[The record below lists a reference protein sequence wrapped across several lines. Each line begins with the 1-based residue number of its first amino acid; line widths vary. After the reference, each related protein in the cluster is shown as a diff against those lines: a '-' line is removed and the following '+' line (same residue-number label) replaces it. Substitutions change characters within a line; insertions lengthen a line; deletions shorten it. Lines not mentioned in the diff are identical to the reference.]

1 MMPQGILPFQYEKEQ
16 NAVGITG
23 LAGLPLYLDLA
34 KVAKLQRVIE
44 RQLGHIGPSQGW
56 SATQHILSVILLNLA
71 GADCVDDLEVLNND
85 CGFGNVLRQ
94 AEVYRLGR
102 RKRRAVQRRWRKE
115 RTRSVPSP
123 SALRRFLTLFHDREQ
138 EHQRRLGKAF
148 IPTANEML
156 RRLQN
161 INTEFVSFTHS
172 HQSEI
177 RAATLDM
184 DATLVESHKQDAL
197 FCYKR
202 FRSYQPLNTWWAEMG
217 LILHTEFR
225 DGNVPAGYQQLRVF
239 KEALSCLPDG
249 IEKVFLRSDTAGYQW
264 NLLRYCAEGKHK
276 KYGRIEFAVSCDVSP
291 EFKNAVAQVPED
303 QWQVLYRTVDGYR
316 HDIGQQWA
324 EVCFVPNG
332 SGYFKN
338 GPEYRYLA
346 IREPLRQ
353 QELPG
358 MEAPELPF
366 PVMSFDNQ
374 RYKLFGLV
382 SNRTVC
388 GDELIWWSRERCGKS
403 EEAHAVMK
411 DDLAGGQLP
420 SGLFGANAAW
430 WQMMI
435 LALNLNAAMK
445 RLALGRGWEKKRMK
459 AVRYHLINLPGR
471 VSQHANRLCIR
482 VAEGCQSLVTLVEAR
497 ARILA
502 LAHGP
507 PG

>member
-1 MMPQGILPFQYEKEQ
+1 MMAQGILPFQYEKDR
-16 NAVGITG
+16 NPVGITG

-34 KVAKLQRVIE
+34 KVAQLQRVIE

-56 SATQHILSVILLNLA
+56 TSTQHILSVILLNLA

-85 CGFGNVLRQ
+85 SGFGNVLRQ

-102 RKRRAVQRRWRKE
+102 CKRRAVQRRWRKE

-123 SALRRFLTLFHDREQ
+123 SALRRFLTLFHDPAQEQ
-138 EHQRRLGKAF
+138 QRISGKAF
-148 IPTANEML
+148 IPAATEML

-172 HQSEI
+172 HQPKI

-184 DATLVESHKQDAL
+184 DATLVESHKQEAL
-197 FCYKR
+197 FCYKG
-202 FRSYQPLNTWWAEMG
+202 FQSYQPLNTWWAEMG
-217 LILHTEFR
+217 MILHTEFR
-225 DGNVPAGYQQLRVF
+225 DGNVSAGYQQLRVF
-239 KEALSCLPDG
+239 KEALSCLPDS

-264 NLLRYCAEGKHK
+264 DLLRYCAEGKDD
-276 KYGRIEFAVSCDVSP
+276 KYGHIEFAVSCDVSP
-291 EFKNAVAQVPED
+291 EFKAAVAQVPED
-303 QWQVLYRTVDGYR
+303 QWHVLYRTVDGR
-316 HDIGQQWA
+316 RFDTGQQWA

-338 GPEYRYLA
+338 GPRYRYLA
-346 IREPLRQ
+346 IREPMRQ

-358 MEAPELPF
+358 MGASVLPF

-374 RYKLFGLV
+374 SYKLSGLIT
-382 SNRTVC
+382 NRTLP
-388 GDELIWWSRERCGKS
+388 GDKLIWWIRERCGKS

-435 LALNLNAAMK
+435 
-445 RLALGRGWEKKRMK
+445 RGWEKKRMK

-471 VSQHANRLCIR
+471 VVQHANRLCIR
-482 VAEGCQSLVTLVEAR
+482 VAGGCRSLATLLEAR